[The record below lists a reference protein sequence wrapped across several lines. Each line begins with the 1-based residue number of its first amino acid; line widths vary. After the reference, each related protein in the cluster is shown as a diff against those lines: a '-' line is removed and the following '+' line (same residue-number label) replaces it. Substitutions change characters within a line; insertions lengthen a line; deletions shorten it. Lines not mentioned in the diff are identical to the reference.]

1 MNKRQKEIQ
10 QVFLDSEKAVLKKI
24 EENYQDALFEINDR
38 IERLLARKDADMQN
52 VIYQVEYQK
61 ALKAQVEVILEQLH
75 ANEFETVSEYLAKAY
90 EDGFVGT
97 MYDLQGQGIPL
108 VIPIDQEQVVAAIQ
122 HETKLSEGLYN
133 ALGKDTKKLSKQIAQ
148 EISRGI
154 SNAAT
159 YGEMAR
165 NIANFSNIPKNNAA
179 RIART
184 EAHRIQNKATA
195 DAQWKAKEKGAE
207 VLKQWDSTLD
217 GKTRSTHRELDG
229 QIRELDEPFE
239 VAGKKAMQPGDF
251 GDPAEDCNCR
261 CALLQR
267 ARWALGNDFTKWD
280 KESDGIVELKAK
292 DYDSFKMKYA
302 KESERVRSSVQKINE
317 SINEQIELLKKYG
330 NETNILFNGSHE
342 ELTKWGELKKITNKS
357 GTELLYEMSKSADN
371 WEAILNMQSENILEL
386 FVDQL
391 IDVATDEELS
401 ALNLWSGETYAN
413 INRYMRFGINV
424 DDISKNAAK
433 KIESVLDKITT
444 NEEIIV
450 HRGTGTKHIFEKIK
464 GDWKSDPTVL
474 IGQSFPDA
482 GFVATSPLKEGGFS
496 GVGES
501 QAELFIKVPKG
512 THGAYIA
519 KQAHNENEK
528 EFLLQRGYSYRIIK
542 AEYRENP
549 IFTDEKDLKV
559 WCEVILDD

>member
-1 MNKRQKEIQ
+1 MKKYEKEVQ
-10 QVFLDSEKAVLKKI
+10 QAFLDNEKEVLKKL
-24 EENYQDALFEINDR
+24 EETYQDSLMEINDR
-38 IERLLARKDADMQN
+38 IERLLARDDSNLQN

-61 ALKAQVEVILEQLH
+61 SLKKQVEAILETLH
-75 ANEFETVSEYLAKAY
+75 SNEFETLSEYLTKSY
-90 EDGFVGT
+90 EEGFIGA
-97 MYDLQGQGIPL
+97 MYSMQNQGVPL

-122 HETKLSEGLYN
+122 HETKLSEGLYA
-133 ALGKDTKKLSKQIAQ
+133 ALGKDTKRLSKQIAG

-159 YGEMAR
+159 YEEMTR
-165 NIANFSNIPKNNAA
+165 NIASFSNIPRNNAA

-184 EAHRIQNKATA
+184 EAHRIQCKASM
-195 DAQWKAKEKGAE
+195 DACWKAKAKGAD
-207 VLKQWDSTLD
+207 VVRQWDSTLD

-280 KESDGIVELKAK
+280 QETGGIVEIKAK

-302 KESERVRSSVQKINE
+302 KESERVRSSVQKMNE

-401 ALNLWSGETYAN
+401 ALNLWSGETYVN

-450 HRGTGTKHIFEKIK
+450 HRGTGTNHIFEKIK

-474 IGQSFPDA
+474 IGQSFHDA

-501 QAELFIKVPKG
+501 QAELFIRVPKG

-519 KQAHNENEK
+519 KEAHNEQEK